1 MALFALGDTHLSL
14 GTDKPMDIFRGWQ
27 DYTRRLEQNWR
38 AVVSDNDT
46 IVLCGDI
53 SWAMKL
59 ENTYNDFSFIHSLP
73 GKKIILKGNHDYWW
87 MTKKKMD
94 NFIEA
99 NNFSSISILFNN
111 CFVYDNLVLCGTR
124 GWSYDCPAS
133 EQLVLLR
140 EAGRL
145 RMSLTEGAKTGLES
159 VVFLHYPPLYGD
171 YRCDEIMEVL
181 HEFGVKRC
189 VYGHLHGA
197 AHQKA
202 CIGTFEGISM
212 KLVSA
217 DYCGF
222 MPVLLDNRQD
232 C

>member
-14 GTDKPMDIFRGWQ
+14 GTNKPMDKFQGWQ
-27 DYTRRLEQNWR
+27 NYLERLEKNWR
-38 AVVSDNDT
+38 AVVSDGDT
-46 IVLCGDI
+46 VVLCGDI

-59 ENTYNDFSFIHSLP
+59 EDTKEDFAFLDGLP
-73 GKKIILKGNHDYWW
+73 GRKIIIKGNHDYWW

-94 NFIEA
+94 TYLEEQG
-99 NNFSSISILFNN
+99 FSTLSILFNN
-111 CFVYDNLVLCGTR
+111 CFTYGDKVLCGTR

-145 RMSLTEGAKTGLES
+145 RMSLTEGMKTGLEP
-159 VVFLHYPPLYGD
+159 VVFLHYPPLYSD

-181 HEFGVKRC
+181 HEFGVKHC

-197 AHQKA
+197 SHHKA
-202 CIGTFEGISM
+202 SVGVFEGISM
-212 KLVSA
+212 RLVAA
-217 DYCGF
+217 DYCDF
-222 MPVLLDNRQD
+222 MPVLLEK
-232 C
+232 

>member
-14 GTDKPMDIFRGWQ
+14 GTDKPMDVFRGWQ
-27 DYTRRLEQNWR
+27 NYTDRLERNWR
-38 AVVSDNDT
+38 AVVDEDDT
-46 IVLCGDI
+46 VVLCGDI

-59 ENTYNDFSFIHSLP
+59 ENTRADFAFLHSLP
-73 GKKIILKGNHDYWW
+73 GRKIILKGNHDYWW

-94 NFIEA
+94 TFLENEG
-99 NNFSSISILFNN
+99 FSSLSILFNN
-111 CFVYDNLVLCGTR
+111 CFEYGDHVICGTR

-145 RMSLTEGAKTGLES
+145 RMSLTEGAKTGLEPI
-159 VVFLHYPPLYGD
+159 VFLHYPPVYGD
-171 YRCDEIMEVL
+171 YRCDEIMDVL
-181 HEFGVKRC
+181 GEFGVKRC

-197 AHQKA
+197 AHLKA
-202 CIGTFEGISM
+202 TIGIVEDISM

-217 DYCGF
+217 DFCDF
-222 MPVLLDNRQD
+222 TPILIER
-232 C
+232 